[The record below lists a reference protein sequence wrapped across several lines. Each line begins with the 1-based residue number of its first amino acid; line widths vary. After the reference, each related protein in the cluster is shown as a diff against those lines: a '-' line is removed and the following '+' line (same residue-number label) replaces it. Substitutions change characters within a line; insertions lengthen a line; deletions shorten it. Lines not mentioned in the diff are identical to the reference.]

1 MSQTRS
7 LAEFVARLRYEDL
20 PQVVVEQACR
30 IVADTVGCAISAW
43 AEDHEKSRV
52 AREIGKLYGADP
64 GASIIGAAGVRS
76 QPAFAAL
83 ANGILSNAAHND
95 DTHKRALLHT
105 G

>member
-52 AREIGKLYGADP
+52 AREWHSPQRCRQRRYAQARAAAYGIGRRADGA
-64 GASIIGAAGVRS
+64 GACRDAPIVGTRS
-76 QPAFAAL
+76 
-83 ANGILSNAAHND
+83 HCV
-95 DTHKRALLHT
+95 
-105 G
+105 